1 MVKNTTGGSKTKG
14 QGRKFITAKSGNSL
28 RLSNDESEIYAQVTK
43 VLGGAMCHVFCM
55 DEKTRLC
62 HIRGKFRGRGKRD
75 NFVGN
80 GTWILVGLRE
90 WESVRENSSDKLE
103 NCDLLEVYGEH
114 DKDRLKNTVTNTNWN
129 KFVLNDNKNS
139 NTTND
144 DKDLFTFIDE
154 KTEEY
159 RELIDAQVL
168 EARSGQLATIVT
180 DNGELI
186 NVDDI

>member
-14 QGRKFITAKSGNSL
+14 QGRKFITAKSNNAL
-28 RLSNDESEIYAQVTK
+28 RLSHDESELYAQVTK
-43 VLGGAMCHVFCM
+43 VLGGAMCHVVCI
-55 DEKTRLC
+55 DDKTRLC

-90 WESVRENSSDKLE
+90 WEAGKSSSSDKLE
-103 NCDLLEVYGEH
+103 NCDLLEVYNEL
-114 DKDRLKNTVTNTNWN
+114 DKDRLKSTVINVNWN
-129 KFVLNDNKNS
+129 NFIVNDNKNS
-139 NTTND
+139 KTTDESSN
-144 DKDLFTFIDE
+144 LFEFSDE

-159 RELIDAQVL
+159 RQLIDAQVT
-168 EARSGQLATIVT
+168 ESRAGNLAIIS
-180 DNGELI
+180 DDGELI